1 MCRNN
6 NGDYLGSSAFV
17 VRGLIDPPTLEASA
31 CREGLSLAEDLG
43 LQNMVIA
50 SDCQEVMKHIK
61 EKSGGN
67 YDGVVKE
74 ITSWQSLFSSCCFKF
89 ESRVSNFEPHKLAR
103 HAVKLVHGRHFW
115 LGLPHDTSVIPVA
128 IPTNE

>member
-1 MCRNN
+1 MDAAVSRGVGAVAAVCRNN

-17 VRGLIDPPTLEASA
+17 VRGLIDPPTLEAIA

-50 SDCQEVMKHIK
+50 SDCQEVVKHIM

-67 YDGVVKE
+67 YGGVVKE
-74 ITSWQSLFSSCCFKF
+74 IRTLNTIFNSFTYIR
-89 ESRVSNFEPHKLAR
+89 ESRVYNVEPHKLAR
-103 HAVKLVHGRHFW
+103 HVVQL
-115 LGLPHDTSVIPVA
+115 D
-128 IPTNE
+128 